1 MLLYAVR
8 ACSRSR
14 HKPSGLIGG
23 KTMRLVLA
31 ALCLSVF
38 IPAVATAA
46 IPRPE
51 SRSATVKADVQVAD
65 YYSGKK
71 HCRKV
76 GSATVCN

>member
-1 MLLYAVR
+1 
-8 ACSRSR
+8 
-14 HKPSGLIGG
+14 
-23 KTMRLVLA
+23 MRLALA

-46 IPRPE
+46 IPRSE
-51 SRSATVKADVQVAD
+51 NRSAAIKAQAQVQVAD

>member
-1 MLLYAVR
+1 
-8 ACSRSR
+8 
-14 HKPSGLIGG
+14 
-23 KTMRLVLA
+23 MRLVIA

-38 IPAVATAA
+38 VPAVATAA
-46 IPRPE
+46 IPRFE
-51 SRSATVKADVQVAD
+51 NRSTAVEAHVQVAD